1 VKNVTGGRR
10 ERKKHATSVALQEAA
25 LRLFRAQGFAATTV
39 EEIAEAADVST
50 RTFFRHF
57 HSKEAVLFS
66 DDADRHERW
75 VEVLE
80 ARPADEPILQT
91 LREASREMAADYGDE
106 VVALRW
112 ELGAREGRITSHLM
126 RTATEWEHLVAT
138 EVARRLGLA
147 SSYELPARLTAAV
160 ASAAWRIAQTRWV
173 REHGAHPLETHLDEA
188 FDALDRITSSTPVV
202 DLRND
207 RNDRSTDEKVR
218 PLR

>member
-1 VKNVTGGRR
+1 MKNVTGGRR

-25 LRLFRAQGFAATTV
+25 LRLFRDQGFAATTV
-39 EEIAEAADVST
+39 EEISEAADVST

-75 VEVLE
+75 VEVLR
-80 ARPADEPILQT
+80 ARPADEPILRT
-91 LREASREMAADYGDE
+91 LREASREMAPDYGDDI
-106 VVALRW
+106 VALRW

-138 EVARRLGLA
+138 EVAARLQLA
-147 SSYELPARLTAAV
+147 SSYDVPARMTAAV

-173 REHGAHPLETHLDEA
+173 RDRGATSLEAHLDEA
-188 FDALDRITSSTPVV
+188 FDALDHITASAAVV
-202 DLRND
+202 DLRID
-207 RNDRSTDEKVR
+207 DEKVR
-218 PLR
+218 PLL